1 MDRTCSVGYVLVVNV
16 QKEACCSQISEI
28 AIFKKIVKSPFL
40 QNVNFFSVFQC
51 GAPSCSHAHNE
62 LGNNL
67 VNENTFL
74 KKCVF
79 YVFCLKN

>member
-1 MDRTCSVGYVLVVNV
+1 MVNI

-40 QNVNFFSVFQC
+40 QNVYFFSVFQC

-62 LGNNL
+62 HVNNL
-67 VNENTFL
+67 VNENIFL
-74 KKCVF
+74 KKKCVF
-79 YVFCLKN
+79 LRLLLKKLNITKYPL